1 MVTVLGLVSLAQ
13 RDRGFVV
20 GLKPAKVAAPG
31 FPRCRWSRA
40 ERIVKLCGA
49 LRRSRGSSINR
60 GARNTSLR

>member
-1 MVTVLGLVSLAQ
+1 MGTVLELVSLAQ

-20 GLKPAKVAAPG
+20 GLKPTKVAAPG
-31 FPRCRWSRA
+31 FRRCRSGA